1 MPSAPD
7 AGTRSRCAR
16 GTRPLDGGTFP
27 DVERRVRR
35 QPRLSTT
42 RVVATV
48 TAKRLFL
55 IDGYSTIF
63 RAFYAIRGL
72 STSAGEPTNAIYG
85 FINMLRKLLREEK
98 PPFLGIA
105 LDVGRATVRTE
116 AYAEYKANRA
126 PMPNDLKAQMPAIRR
141 AIEAFRIP
149 ILELA
154 RYEADDVLGTLGKKA
169 QEAGYEVTIVSAD
182 KDLFQ
187 LVSDRV
193 SLLHTGREKTYGPA
207 LVEEDFGV
215 PPGQVVDVLALV
227 GDKVD
232 NVPGVPGIGAK
243 GARTLVREYGSLEA
257 LIEAAPEL
265 RRKTYREGLQE
276 HSDKAVL
283 SKELVTIHTD
293 LDVPFDPEA
302 LRMDTPDHEALSA
315 LCREFEFWSLLKEL
329 ESESGGPEIKPAV
342 FLESVE
348 AFEAAAEA
356 LGPRIAVGVVF
367 QSGGMPVGLSFASV
381 GAASR
386 DTSDARPSA
395 APDDATN
402 AGPRAAPSA
411 AADTTESEGGSG
423 TAAVGRACFA
433 DFGRRGLRKTA
444 VARLREWLADPSIE
458 LIGHDL
464 KEVVRLCLDG
474 EGRPPV
480 AARLGDTMLMAYLV
494 RSAVRDFG
502 LATVAL
508 DRLFYKTTTPTD
520 AGLSDKSS
528 TVGVRSALLGDD
540 QGLGVYAAEQAVLPA
555 LILETLAPQW
565 QESPSARG
573 VYEQIEAPLMPVLA
587 AMEEEGIELDSGM
600 LADMSRRLELDA
612 GDLAEEIF
620 DLADER
626 FNIQSPPQ
634 LGVILFEKLGY
645 PVLAR
650 TRKTKK
656 YSTTADVLE
665 QLAQRGYD
673 LPAKVLHYRELTKL
687 KSTYVDALPHLV
699 AADGRLHTRY
709 HQAVAA
715 TGRLS
720 SHDPNLQ
727 NIPIRTEIGR
737 EVRRAFR
744 SRDGYLLLVADYSQ
758 IELRVLAHISG
769 DETLIDIFRHGGDI
783 HRSTAATVFGI
794 DPALVTDEQRRASKT
809 INFGII
815 YGMSAFGLARALG
828 IARGEAQHFI
838 NAYFERFP
846 GVRSY
851 TEQTLAKAEEELCVE
866 TLYGR
871 VRYLPDLKS
880 RNRAVRENT
889 RRMAVN
895 ARIQGT
901 AADLLKLAM
910 IAVDRRL
917 QAELDAARLLLTVHD
932 ELVLEAPAGAID
944 SLAALVREEMEGVAD
959 LAVPLVVDVGTGP
972 DWYEAKA

>member
-1 MPSAPD
+1 MACSGLCGLWRRNSTPPVCSGAWFTGVSPASGGD
-7 AGTRSRCAR
+7 KAGTA
-16 GTRPLDGGTFP
+16 
-27 DVERRVRR
+27 
-35 QPRLSTT
+35 T
-42 RVVATV
+42 RVVAAV

-85 FINMLRKLLREEK
+85 FINILRKLLRDEE
-98 PPFLGIA
+98 PPLLGIA

-126 PMPNDLKAQMPAIRR
+126 PMPEDLKAQMPAIRR

-149 ILELA
+149 ILELE
-154 RYEADDVLGTLGKKA
+154 RYEADDVLGTLGRRA
-169 QEAGYEVTIVSAD
+169 EEAGYDVTIVSAD

-193 SLLHTGREKTYGPA
+193 SMLHTGREKIYDPA
-207 LVEEDFGV
+207 LVEQDFGV

-227 GDKVD
+227 GDPVD

-243 GARTLVREYGSLEA
+243 GAQTLVREYGTVEA
-257 LIEAAPEL
+257 LLEAAPEL
-265 RRKTYREGLQE
+265 KRKAYREGLQE
-276 HSDKAVL
+276 HADKAVL

-302 LRMDTPDHEALSA
+302 LTMEAPDYEALA
-315 LCREFEFWSLLKEL
+315 ELCREFEFWSLLKEL
-329 ESESGGPEIKPAV
+329 EGESGGPEIEPAIV
-342 FLESVE
+342 LQTVE
-348 AFEAAAEA
+348 AFEEAASD

-367 QSGGMPVGLSFASV
+367 RRGGEPVGLSFAPV
-381 GAASR
+381 AGKADGEGEGAA
-386 DTSDARPSA
+386 
-395 APDDATN
+395 
-402 AGPRAAPSA
+402 
-411 AADTTESEGGSG
+411 EI
-423 TAAVGRACFA
+423 GRACFA
-433 DFGRRGLRKTA
+433 DFGRPGLREA
-444 VARLREWLADPSIE
+444 VAAKLRAWLADPGLE

-464 KEVVRLCLDG
+464 KEVVRLCPHR
-474 EGRPPV
+474 EGRPTV
-480 AARLGDTMLMAYLV
+480 TARLVDTMLMAYLV
-494 RSAVRDFG
+494 HSAVRSFG

-508 DRLFYKTTTPTD
+508 DRLFYKATTPAD
-520 AGLSDKSS
+520 AGLGDQ
-528 TVGVRSALLGDD
+528 TAALGDD
-540 QGLGVYAAEQAVLPA
+540 TGLGVYAAEQAVLPA
-555 LILETLAPQW
+555 LILEALAPQW
-565 QESPSARG
+565 EETPGARE
-573 VYEQIEAPLMPVLA
+573 VYDSIEAPLLPVLA
-587 AMEEEGIELDSGM
+587 AMEEEGIELDSGV
-600 LADMSRRLELDA
+600 LEKMSRRLELDA

-620 DLADER
+620 DLAEER
-626 FNIQSPPQ
+626 FNILSPQQ

-645 PVLAR
+645 PALGR

-656 YSTTADVLE
+656 YSTGADVLE
-665 QLAQRGYD
+665 QLAQRGHD

-737 EVRRAFR
+737 KIRRAFR
-744 SRDGYLLLVADYSQ
+744 ARDGYLLLVADYSQ

-769 DETLIDIFRHGGDI
+769 DETLTSAFQRGDDI
-783 HRSTAATVFGI
+783 HRSTAATVFGVS
-794 DPALVTDEQRRASKT
+794 PALVTDEQRRASKT

-828 IARGEAQHFI
+828 IARGEAQKFI
-838 NAYFERFP
+838 DAYFERFP
-846 GVRSY
+846 GVRTY
-851 TEQTLAKAEEELCVE
+851 TEQTLAQAEEELRVE

-871 VRYLPDLKS
+871 VRYLPDIKS

-910 IAVDRRL
+910 ISVDRRL
-917 QAELDAARLLLTVHD
+917 RAELEAARLLLTVHD
-932 ELVLEAPAGAID
+932 ELVLEAPAAAID
-944 SLAALVREEMEGVAD
+944 DVAGVVREEMEGVAD
-959 LAVPLVVDVGTGP
+959 LSVPLVVDVGTGP

>member
-1 MPSAPD
+1 M
-7 AGTRSRCAR
+7 
-16 GTRPLDGGTFP
+16 
-27 DVERRVRR
+27 
-35 QPRLSTT
+35 
-42 RVVATV
+42 

-85 FINMLRKLLREEK
+85 FINMLRKLLRDEE
-98 PPFLGIA
+98 PPLLGIA

-126 PMPNDLKAQMPAIRR
+126 PMPEDLKAQMPAIRR

-149 ILELA
+149 ILELE

-169 QEAGYEVTIVSAD
+169 EQAGYDVTMISAD

-193 SLLHTGREKTYGPA
+193 SLLHTGREKTYDPA
-207 LVEEDFGV
+207 LVEQDFGV
-215 PPGQVVDVLALV
+215 PPEQVVDVLALV

-243 GARTLVREYGSLEA
+243 GAQTLVREYGSVEA
-257 LIEAAPEL
+257 LLEAAPEL
-265 RRKTYREGLQE
+265 KRKAYREGLEE
-276 HSDKAVL
+276 HADQAVL

-302 LRMDTPDHEALSA
+302 LRMETPDYEALA
-315 LCREFEFWSLLKEL
+315 DLCREFEFWSLLKEL
-329 ESESGGPEIKPAV
+329 ESESGGPEIEPAV
-342 FLESVE
+342 VLEGVE
-348 AFEAAAEA
+348 AFEEAAAS
-356 LGPRIAVGVVF
+356 LGRRIAVGVVF
-367 QSGGMPVGLSFASV
+367 RRGGVPVGFSFAPV
-381 GAASR
+381 GAA
-386 DTSDARPSA
+386 
-395 APDDATN
+395 
-402 AGPRAAPSA
+402 
-411 AADTTESEGGSG
+411 ADEDGDGA
-423 TAAVGRACFA
+423 AAVGPASFA
-433 DFGRRGLRKTA
+433 DFRRSGLREA
-444 VARLREWLADPSIE
+444 VAARLRGWLADPGVE

-464 KEVVRLCLDG
+464 KEVVRLCPHD
-474 EGRPPV
+474 EGRPRV
-480 AARLGDTMLMAYLV
+480 AARLLDTMLMAYLV
-494 RSAVRDFG
+494 HSAVRSFD
-502 LATVAL
+502 LPTVAL
-508 DRLFYKTTTPTD
+508 DRLFYQATTPAD
-520 AGLSDKSS
+520 AGLADE
-528 TVGVRSALLGDD
+528 TATLGEDAGV
-540 QGLGVYAAEQAVLPA
+540 GVYAAEQAVLPA
-555 LILETLAPQW
+555 LILEALAAQW
-565 QESPSARG
+565 EQAPGARE
-573 VYEQIEAPLMPVLA
+573 VYEQIEAPLLPVLA
-587 AMEEEGIELDSGM
+587 AMEEEGIELDSGV
-600 LADMSRRLELDA
+600 LSEMSRRLELDA

-620 DLADER
+620 DLAGER
-626 FNIQSPPQ
+626 FNIQSPAQ

-645 PVLAR
+645 PVLGR
-650 TRKTKK
+650 TRKTKR
-656 YSTTADVLE
+656 YSTGADVLE
-665 QLAQRGYD
+665 QLAQRGFD
-673 LPAKVLHYRELTKL
+673 LPARVLQYRELTKL
-687 KSTYVDALPHLV
+687 KSTYVDALPNLV

-744 SRDGYLLLVADYSQ
+744 ARDGYLLLVADYSQ

-783 HRSTAATVFGI
+783 HRSTAATVFGVA
-794 DPALVTDEQRRASKT
+794 PELVTDEQRRASKT

-828 IARGEAQHFI
+828 IARGEARNFI
-838 NAYFERFP
+838 DAYFERFP
-846 GVRSY
+846 GVRTY
-851 TEQTLAKAEEELCVE
+851 TERTLAQAEEELRVE

-871 VRYLPDLKS
+871 VRYLPDMKS

-917 QAELDAARLLLTVHD
+917 RPELDAAKLLLTVHD
-932 ELVLEAPAGAID
+932 ELVLEAPAGAIED
-944 SLAALVREEMEGVAD
+944 LAALVREEMEGVAD

-972 DWYEAKA
+972 DWYEAK

>member
-1 MPSAPD
+1 M
-7 AGTRSRCAR
+7 
-16 GTRPLDGGTFP
+16 
-27 DVERRVRR
+27 
-35 QPRLSTT
+35 
-42 RVVATV
+42 

-85 FINMLRKLLREEK
+85 FINMLRKLLREEE
-98 PPFLGIA
+98 PPLLGIA

-126 PMPNDLKAQMPAIRR
+126 PMPEDLRAQMPAIRR

-149 ILELA
+149 ILELE

-169 QEAGYEVTIVSAD
+169 QEAGYDVTIVSAD

-193 SLLHTGREKTYGPA
+193 SLLHTGREKTYDPA
-207 LVEEDFGV
+207 LVELDFGV

-232 NVPGVPGIGAK
+232 NVPGVPGIGQK
-243 GARTLVREYGSLEA
+243 GAQTLIREYGDLQA
-257 LIEAAPEL
+257 LLEAAPEL
-265 RRKTYREGLQE
+265 RRKAYREGLEQ
-276 HSDKAVL
+276 HADQALL

-293 LDVPFDPEA
+293 LDVPFDAKA
-302 LRMDTPDHEALSA
+302 LRMEAPDYEALA
-315 LCREFEFWSLLKEL
+315 ELCREFEFWSLLKEL
-329 ESESGGPEIKPAV
+329 ESEGGGPEIEPAIIV
-342 FLESVE
+342 DSVE
-348 AFEAAAEA
+348 AFEEAARDP
-356 LGPRIAVGVVF
+356 GPRIAVGVVF
-367 QSGGMPVGLSFASV
+367 RRGGEPVGLSFAPV
-381 GAASR
+381 GG
-386 DTSDARPSA
+386 
-395 APDDATN
+395 
-402 AGPRAAPSA
+402 AG
-411 AADTTESEGGSG
+411 GGDEDG
-423 TAAVGRACFA
+423 TIGRAVFA
-433 DFGRRGLRKTA
+433 DFGIPGMREA
-444 VARLREWLADPSIE
+444 VAATLRAWLADPGLE

-464 KEVVRLCLDG
+464 KEVVRLCPHG
-474 EGRPPV
+474 EGRPRV
-480 AARLGDTMLMAYLV
+480 AARLVDTMLMAYLIH
-494 RSAVRDFG
+494 SAVRSFG
-502 LATVAL
+502 LAAVSL
-508 DRLFYKTTTPTD
+508 DRLFYKATTPAD
-520 AGLSDKSS
+520 AGLGDQ
-528 TVGVRSALLGDD
+528 AAALGDD
-540 QGLGVYAAEQAVLPA
+540 PGLGVYAAEQAVLPA
-555 LILETLAPQW
+555 LILEAIASQW
-565 QESPSARG
+565 GESPGARE
-573 VYEQIEAPLMPVLA
+573 VYEKIEAPLLPVLA
-587 AMEEEGIELDSGM
+587 AMEEEGIELDAGV
-600 LADMSRRLELDA
+600 LAEMSRRLELDS

-620 DLADER
+620 DRAGER
-626 FNIQSPPQ
+626 FNIQSPAQ
-634 LGVILFEKLGY
+634 LGVILFEKLGL
-645 PVLAR
+645 PVLGR

-656 YSTTADVLE
+656 YSTGADVLE
-665 QLAQRGYD
+665 QLAQRGFD
-673 LPAKVLHYRELTKL
+673 LPAKVLQYRELTKL

-699 AADGRLHTRY
+699 AEDGRLHTRY

-727 NIPIRTEIGR
+727 NIPIRTDIGR
-737 EVRRAFR
+737 QVRRAFR
-744 SRDGYLLLVADYSQ
+744 SREGYLLLVADYSQ

-769 DETLIDIFRHGGDI
+769 DEALIDIFQHGGDI
-783 HRSTAATVFGI
+783 HRSTAATVFGVA
-794 DPALVTDEQRRASKT
+794 PALVTDEQRRASKT

-828 IARGEAQHFI
+828 IARGEAQAFI
-838 NAYFERFP
+838 DAYFERFP

-851 TEQTLAKAEEELCVE
+851 TERTLAQAEEELRVE

-871 VRYLPDLKS
+871 VRYLPDIKS

-917 QAELDAARLLLTVHD
+917 RAELGAARLLLTVHD

-944 SLAALVREEMEGVAD
+944 ELSALVREEMEGVAD
-959 LAVPLVVDVGTGP
+959 LRVPLVVDIDSGP

>member
-1 MPSAPD
+1 M
-7 AGTRSRCAR
+7 
-16 GTRPLDGGTFP
+16 
-27 DVERRVRR
+27 
-35 QPRLSTT
+35 
-42 RVVATV
+42 

-85 FINMLRKLLREEK
+85 FINMLRKLLREEE
-98 PPFLGIA
+98 PPLLGIA

-126 PMPNDLKAQMPAIRR
+126 PMPEDLKAQMPAIRR

-149 ILELA
+149 ILELE
-154 RYEADDVLGTLGKKA
+154 RYEADDVLGTLGRKA
-169 QEAGYEVTIVSAD
+169 EQAGYDVTIVSAD

-193 SLLHTGREKTYGPA
+193 SLFHTGREKTYDPA
-207 LVEEDFGV
+207 LVEQDFGV

-243 GARTLVREYGSLEA
+243 GAQTLVREYGSLEA
-257 LIEAAPEL
+257 LLAAAAEL
-265 RRKTYREGLQE
+265 RRKAYREGLQK
-276 HSDKAVL
+276 HADKAVL
-283 SKELVTIHTD
+283 SRELVTIHTD

-302 LRMDTPDHEALSA
+302 LQVEAPDYEALA
-315 LCREFEFWSLLKEL
+315 ELCREFEFWSLLKEL
-329 ESESGGPEIKPAV
+329 ESESGGPEIEPAV
-342 FLESVE
+342 ILEGVE
-348 AFEAAAEA
+348 AFEEAAEG
-356 LGPRIAVGVVF
+356 LGRRIALGVVF
-367 QSGGMPVGLSFASV
+367 QRGGAPVGLSFAPV
-381 GAASR
+381 GAA
-386 DTSDARPSA
+386 A
-395 APDDATN
+395 N
-402 AGPRAAPSA
+402 GGGEEA
-411 AADTTESEGGSG
+411 AAGTGGRRSAVQEAVRDRRGRGVEGGCEG
-423 TAAVGRACFA
+423 QVGRARFA
-433 DFGRRGLRKTA
+433 DFGRPGLRAA
-444 VARLREWLADPSIE
+444 VAVRLREWLADSGRE

-464 KEVVRLCLDG
+464 KEVVRLCPHD
-474 EGRPPV
+474 EGRPRV
-480 AARLGDTMLMAYLV
+480 AARLVDTMLMAYLV
-494 RSAVRDFG
+494 HSAVRSFG

-508 DRLFYKTTTPTD
+508 DRLFYKATTPAD
-520 AGLSDKSS
+520 AGLAEA
-528 TVGVRSALLGDD
+528 TAALGEDT
-540 QGLGVYAAEQAVLPA
+540 GLGVYAAEQAVLPA
-555 LILETLAPQW
+555 LILEALSTQWEEAPG
-565 QESPSARG
+565 ARE
-573 VYEQIEAPLMPVLA
+573 VYDSIEAPLMPVLA
-587 AMEEEGIELDSGM
+587 AMEEEGIELDAGV
-600 LADMSRRLELDA
+600 LAEMSRRLERDA
-612 GDLAEEIF
+612 GELAEEIF
-620 DLADER
+620 ELAGES
-626 FNIQSPPQ
+626 FNILSPQQ
-634 LGVILFEKLGY
+634 LGVVLFERMGLPAPG
-645 PVLAR
+645 R

-656 YSTTADVLE
+656 YKTGADVLE
-665 QLAQRGYD
+665 QLARQGHD
-673 LPAKVLHYRELTKL
+673 APARVLQYRELTKL
-687 KSTYVDALPHLV
+687 KSTYVDALPNLV

-744 SRDGYLLLVADYSQ
+744 ARDDYLLLVADYSQ

-769 DETLIDIFRHGGDI
+769 DETLIDIFQRGGDI
-783 HRSTAATVFGI
+783 HRSTAATVFDV
-794 DPALVTDEQRRASKT
+794 DPVFVTDEQRRASKT

-828 IARGEAQHFI
+828 IARGDAKNFI
-838 NAYFERFP
+838 DAYFERFP
-846 GVRSY
+846 GVRTY
-851 TEQTLAKAEEELCVE
+851 TERTLAQAEEELRVE

-871 VRYLPDLKS
+871 VRYLPDIKS

-917 QAELDAARLLLTVHD
+917 QAELDTARLLLTVHD

-944 SLAALVREEMEGVAD
+944 ELAVLVREEMEGVAD

-972 DWYEAKA
+972 DWYEAK

>member
-1 MPSAPD
+1 M
-7 AGTRSRCAR
+7 
-16 GTRPLDGGTFP
+16 
-27 DVERRVRR
+27 
-35 QPRLSTT
+35 
-42 RVVATV
+42 

-85 FINMLRKLLREEK
+85 FINMLRKLLRDEE
-98 PPFLGIA
+98 PPLLGIA

-126 PMPNDLKAQMPAIRR
+126 PMPEDLKAQMPAIRR

-149 ILELA
+149 ILELE

-169 QEAGYEVTIVSAD
+169 EQAGYDVTMISAD

-193 SLLHTGREKTYGPA
+193 SLLHTGREKTYDPA
-207 LVEEDFGV
+207 LVEQDFGV

-243 GARTLVREYGSLEA
+243 GAQTLVREYGSVEA
-257 LIEAAPEL
+257 LLEAAPEL
-265 RRKTYREGLQE
+265 KRKAYREGLQE
-276 HSDKAVL
+276 HADQAVL

-302 LRMDTPDHEALSA
+302 LRMEAPDYEALA
-315 LCREFEFWSLLKEL
+315 DLCREFEFWSLLKEL
-329 ESESGGPEIKPAV
+329 ESESGGPEIEPAV
-342 FLESVE
+342 VLEGVA
-348 AFEAAAEA
+348 AFEEAAAA
-356 LGPRIAVGVVF
+356 LGERIAVGVVF
-367 QSGGMPVGLSFASV
+367 RRGGVPVGFSFAPV
-381 GAASR
+381 GAAA
-386 DTSDARPSA
+386 DEDG
-395 APDDATN
+395 D
-402 AGPRAAPSA
+402 GA
-411 AADTTESEGGSG
+411 AA
-423 TAAVGRACFA
+423 AGRAFFA
-433 DFGRRGLRKTA
+433 DFGRSGLREA
-444 VARLREWLADPSIE
+444 VAARLRKWLADPGLE

-464 KEVVRLCLDG
+464 KEVVRLCPHD
-474 EGRPPV
+474 EGRPRV
-480 AARLGDTMLMAYLV
+480 AARLLDTMLMAYLV
-494 RSAVRDFG
+494 HSAVRSFD
-502 LATVAL
+502 LPTVAL
-508 DRLFYKTTTPTD
+508 DRLFYQATTPAD
-520 AGLSDKSS
+520 AGLADE
-528 TVGVRSALLGDD
+528 TATLGEDAGV
-540 QGLGVYAAEQAVLPA
+540 GVYAAEQAVLPA
-555 LILETLAPQW
+555 LILEALAAQW
-565 QESPSARG
+565 EQAPGARE
-573 VYEQIEAPLMPVLA
+573 VYEQIEAPLLPVLA
-587 AMEEEGIELDSGM
+587 AMEEEGIELDSGV
-600 LADMSRRLELDA
+600 LSEMSRRLELDA

-626 FNIQSPPQ
+626 FNIQSPAQ

-645 PVLAR
+645 PVLGR
-650 TRKTKK
+650 TRKTKR
-656 YSTTADVLE
+656 YSTGADILE
-665 QLAQRGYD
+665 QLAQRGFD
-673 LPAKVLHYRELTKL
+673 LPARVLQYRELTKL
-687 KSTYVDALPHLV
+687 KSTYVDALPNLV

-744 SRDGYLLLVADYSQ
+744 ARDGYLLLVADYSQ

-783 HRSTAATVFGI
+783 HRSTAATVFGVA
-794 DPALVTDEQRRASKT
+794 PELVTDEQRRASKT

-828 IARGEAQHFI
+828 IARGEAQNFI
-838 NAYFERFP
+838 DAYFERFP
-846 GVRSY
+846 GVRTY
-851 TEQTLAKAEEELCVE
+851 TERTLAQAEEDLRVE

-871 VRYLPDLKS
+871 VRYLPDMKS

-917 QAELDAARLLLTVHD
+917 RPELDAAKLLLTVHD
-932 ELVLEAPAGAID
+932 ELVLEAPSADID
-944 SLAALVREEMEGVAD
+944 DLAALVREEMEGVAD

-972 DWYEAKA
+972 DWYEAK

>member
-1 MPSAPD
+1 M
-7 AGTRSRCAR
+7 
-16 GTRPLDGGTFP
+16 
-27 DVERRVRR
+27 
-35 QPRLSTT
+35 
-42 RVVATV
+42 

-85 FINMLRKLLREEK
+85 FINMLRKLLREEE
-98 PPFLGIA
+98 PPLLGIA

-126 PMPNDLKAQMPAIRR
+126 PMPEDLKAQMPAIRR

-149 ILELA
+149 ILELE

-169 QEAGYEVTIVSAD
+169 EQAGYDVTLISAD

-193 SLLHTGREKTYGPA
+193 SMLHTGREKTYDPA
-207 LVEEDFGV
+207 LVEQDFGV

-243 GARTLVREYGSLEA
+243 GAQTLVREYGSVEA
-257 LIEAAPEL
+257 LLEAAPEL
-265 RRKTYREGLQE
+265 KRKAYREGLQD
-276 HSDKAVL
+276 HADKAVL

-302 LRMDTPDHEALSA
+302 LRMEAPDYEALA
-315 LCREFEFWSLLKEL
+315 ELCREFEFWSLLKEL
-329 ESESGGPEIKPAV
+329 ESESGGPEIEPAV
-342 FLESVE
+342 VLEGVA
-348 AFEAAAEA
+348 AFEEAVAA
-356 LGPRIAVGVVF
+356 LGKRIAVGVVF
-367 QSGGMPVGLSFASV
+367 RRGGVPAGLSFAPV
-381 GAASR
+381 GGAASG
-386 DTSDARPSA
+386 DGD
-395 APDDATN
+395 
-402 AGPRAAPSA
+402 GA
-411 AADTTESEGGSG
+411 AADEQVPPTGCAGVSSVRPMTDARTVSRVARGSATRVPAGIGEG
-423 TAAVGRACFA
+423 AAAAGRAFFA
-433 DFGRRGLRKTA
+433 DFRRPGLREA
-444 VARLREWLADPSIE
+444 VAARLRTWLADSGVE

-464 KEVVRLCLDG
+464 KEVVRLCPHD
-474 EGRPPV
+474 EGRPRV
-480 AARLGDTMLMAYLV
+480 AARLLDTMLMAYLV
-494 RSAVRDFG
+494 HSAVRSFD
-502 LATVAL
+502 LPTVAL
-508 DRLFYKTTTPTD
+508 DRLFYQATTPAD
-520 AGLSDKSS
+520 AGLADE
-528 TVGVRSALLGDD
+528 TATLGEDAGV
-540 QGLGVYAAEQAVLPA
+540 GVYAAEQAVLPA
-555 LILETLAPQW
+555 LILEALAAQW
-565 QESPSARG
+565 EQAPGARE
-573 VYEQIEAPLMPVLA
+573 VYEQIEAPLLPVLA
-587 AMEEEGIELDSGM
+587 AMEEEGIELDSGV
-600 LADMSRRLELDA
+600 LAEMSRRLELDA

-620 DLADER
+620 DLAGER
-626 FNIQSPPQ
+626 FNIQSPAQ

-645 PVLAR
+645 PVLGR
-650 TRKTKK
+650 TRKTKR
-656 YSTTADVLE
+656 YSTGADVLE
-665 QLAQRGYD
+665 QLAHRGFD
-673 LPAKVLHYRELTKL
+673 LPAKVLQYRELTKL
-687 KSTYVDALPHLV
+687 KSTYVDALPNLV

-744 SRDGYLLLVADYSQ
+744 ARDGYMLLVADYSQ

-783 HRSTAATVFGI
+783 HRSTAATVFGVA
-794 DPALVTDEQRRASKT
+794 PELVTDEQRRASKT

-828 IARGEAQHFI
+828 IARGEAQNFI
-838 NAYFERFP
+838 DAYFERFP
-846 GVRSY
+846 GVRTY
-851 TEQTLAKAEEELCVE
+851 TERTLAQAEEELRVE

-871 VRYLPDLKS
+871 VRYLPDMKS

-917 QAELDAARLLLTVHD
+917 EAELDAAKLLLTVHD
-932 ELVLEAPAGAID
+932 ELVLEAPAADID
-944 SLAALVREEMEGVAD
+944 ALAALVREEMEGVAD

-972 DWYEAKA
+972 DWYEAK

>member
-1 MPSAPD
+1 MYGAAILRVSPAYG
-7 AGTRSRCAR
+7 ANGVVTGTRVGA
-16 GTRPLDGGTFP
+16 
-27 DVERRVRR
+27 
-35 QPRLSTT
+35 
-42 RVVATV
+42 AV

-85 FINMLRKLLREEK
+85 FINMLRKLLRDEE
-98 PPFLGIA
+98 PPLLGIA
-105 LDVGRATVRTE
+105 LDVGRATIRTE

-126 PMPNDLKAQMPAIRR
+126 PMPEDLKAQMPAIRR

-149 ILELA
+149 ILELE
-154 RYEADDVLGTLGKKA
+154 RYEADDVLGTLAKKA
-169 QEAGYEVTIVSAD
+169 QEAGYDITIVSAD

-193 SLLHTGREKTYGPA
+193 SMLHTGREKIYDPA
-207 LVEEDFGV
+207 LVEQDFGV
-215 PPGQVVDVLALV
+215 PPEQVVDVLALV
-227 GDKVD
+227 GDPVD

-243 GARTLVREYGSLEA
+243 GAQTLVKEYGTVEA
-257 LIEAAPEL
+257 LLEAAPEL
-265 RRKTYREGLQE
+265 KRKAYREGLQE
-276 HSDKAVL
+276 HADKAVL

-302 LRMDTPDHEALSA
+302 LKMEAPDYEALA
-315 LCREFEFWSLLKEL
+315 ELCREFEFWSLLKEL
-329 ESESGGPEIKPAV
+329 EGESGGPEIEPAV
-342 FLESVE
+342 ILGSVE
-348 AFEAAAEA
+348 AFEAASSD
-356 LGPRIAVGVVF
+356 LGPRIAVGVVCRR
-367 QSGGMPVGLSFASV
+367 GGVPVGLSFAPV
-381 GAASR
+381 GRKADEDGEGAA
-386 DTSDARPSA
+386 AI
-395 APDDATN
+395 
-402 AGPRAAPSA
+402 
-411 AADTTESEGGSG
+411 
-423 TAAVGRACFA
+423 GRACFA
-433 DFGRRGLRKTA
+433 DFGRPGLREA
-444 VARLREWLADPSIE
+444 VAAKLRAWLADPGLE

-464 KEVVRLCLDG
+464 KEVVRLCPHR
-474 EGRPPV
+474 EGRPAV
-480 AARLGDTMLMAYLV
+480 TARLVDTMLMAYLV
-494 RSAVRDFG
+494 HSAVRSFG

-508 DRLFYKTTTPTD
+508 DRLFYKATTPAD
-520 AGLSDKSS
+520 AGLGEA
-528 TVGVRSALLGDD
+528 TAALGDD
-540 QGLGVYAAEQAVLPA
+540 TGLGVYAAEQAVLPA
-555 LILETLAPQW
+555 LILEALAPQW
-565 QESPSARG
+565 EETPGARE
-573 VYEQIEAPLMPVLA
+573 VYEQVEAPLLPVLA
-587 AMEEEGIELDSGM
+587 AMEEEGIELDSGV
-600 LADMSRRLELDA
+600 LAEMSRRLELDA

-620 DLADER
+620 DLAGER
-626 FNIQSPPQ
+626 FNILSPPQ

-645 PVLAR
+645 PVLGR
-650 TRKTKK
+650 TRKTKN
-656 YSTTADVLE
+656 YATGAEVLE

-727 NIPIRTEIGR
+727 NIPIRTEVGR
-737 EVRRAFR
+737 KIRRAFR
-744 SRDGYLLLVADYSQ
+744 ARDGYLLLVADYSQ

-769 DETLIDIFRHGGDI
+769 DETLTSAFRRGDDI
-783 HRSTAATVFGI
+783 HRSTAATVFGVS
-794 DPALVTDEQRRASKT
+794 PALVTDEQRRASKT

-828 IARGEAQHFI
+828 IARGDAQNFI

-846 GVRSY
+846 GVRTY
-851 TEQTLAKAEEELCVE
+851 TEQTLAQAEEELRVE

-871 VRYLPDLKS
+871 VRYLPDIKS

-917 QAELDAARLLLTVHD
+917 RAELEAARLLLTVHD
-932 ELVLEAPAGAID
+932 ELVLEAPAGAIED
-944 SLAALVREEMEGVAD
+944 LAALVREEMEGVAD
-959 LAVPLVVDVGTGP
+959 LSVPLVVDVGKGP
-972 DWYEAKA
+972 DWYDAKA